1 MKQTMTLAGI
11 LLAFTLCLTTCGDH
25 NAKSNVNVPTEYCEE
40 LVKLAKNGNVV
51 AQYNLALCYDQ
62 GEGVAQSKTEAAN
75 WYRMAAEQGLAQA
88 QYNLGVCYARG
99 LGVEQSFADAVVW
112 YKKAAAQ
119 GDAKAQFNLALM
131 YIRGTGVEK
140 SETEAIKLLQKA
152 AEQGLEPA
160 IEILNSIRNGTN

>member
-11 LLAFTLCLTTCGDH
+11 LLAFTLCLTSCGDH

-88 QYNLGVCYARG
+88 QFNLGYCYAHG
-99 LGVEQSFADAVVW
+99 LGVVPLPSTSRV
-112 YKKAAAQ
+112 YH
-119 GDAKAQFNLALM
+119 NM
-131 YIRGTGVEK
+131 H
-140 SETEAIKLLQKA
+140 KLQLQVY
-152 AEQGLEPA
+152 
-160 IEILNSIRNGTN
+160 IEILQQVFLQDEV